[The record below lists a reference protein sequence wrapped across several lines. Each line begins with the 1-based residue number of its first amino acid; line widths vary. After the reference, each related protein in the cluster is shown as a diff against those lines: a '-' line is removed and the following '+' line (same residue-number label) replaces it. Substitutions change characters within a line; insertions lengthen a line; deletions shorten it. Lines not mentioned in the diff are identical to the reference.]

1 VIVLTLVVVYLHY
14 PIGREPTGSEG
25 GGEQISQTQPALTFH
40 NKGGGGV
47 ITQANTSFHLSSHP
61 EDSEKFKF
69 KFKIKIKIQIQITL
83 KIKLKL

>member
-1 VIVLTLVVVYLHY
+1 VVDLHY

-47 ITQANTSFHLSSHP
+47 ITQANTSFHLRSHP
-61 EDSEKFKF
+61 EDSVKFKFKF
-69 KFKIKIKIQIQITL
+69 KFKIKIKI
-83 KIKLKL
+83 KYK